1 MSKPLT
7 RPFSK
12 TWYLRTGAYR
22 LFMLREFTSLFIGA
36 YLIFLLVLI
45 GKLGDDPAA
54 AATMLQSGWALV
66 LHLLALAAA
75 MLHSITWFNATPKVM
90 PLFIGD
96 QRVAAPV
103 VSILAGYLPWLVAT
117 VVVFLVFRVF
127 WMGALVKHVQSK

>member
-1 MSKPLT
+1 MSKPLI
-7 RPFSK
+7 RPFPK
-12 TWYLRTGAYR
+12 TWYLRTRAYR

-45 GKLGDDPAA
+45 GKLGGDDTAA
-54 AATMLQSGWALV
+54 AAAMLQSGWARV

-75 MLHSITWFNATPKVM
+75 LLHSITWFNATPKVM

-96 QRVAAPV
+96 RRVAAPV

-117 VVVFLVFRVF
+117 VVVFLVF
-127 WMGALVKHVQSK
+127 